1 MGTIIGSPPSL
12 IKNEE
17 SVDRAERHLGQLLS
31 SDDPDTAEFEVT
43 IQPRNGDPIICNDHM
58 GVLPYE
64 GDQFDGSV
72 GTLRNITE
80 QRQWKQELTAVSQK
94 YKTLI
99 KHLPDSAVF
108 LLDTNLEYVQAG
120 GQELTVMG
128 LSGRYYRN
136 DTTRAASQEITE
148 ETAQYYK
155 DTLDGITHT
164 FEQD

>member
-1 MGTIIGSPPSL
+1 
-12 IKNEE
+12 
-17 SVDRAERHLGQLLS
+17 
-31 SDDPDTAEFEVT
+31 
-43 IQPRNGDPIICNDHM
+43 
-58 GVLPYE
+58 
-64 GDQFDGSV
+64 
-72 GTLRNITE
+72 
-80 QRQWKQELTAVSQK
+80 
-94 YKTLI
+94 
-99 KHLPDSAVF
+99 VF

-136 DTTRAASQEITE
+136 DTTRAASQEIAE